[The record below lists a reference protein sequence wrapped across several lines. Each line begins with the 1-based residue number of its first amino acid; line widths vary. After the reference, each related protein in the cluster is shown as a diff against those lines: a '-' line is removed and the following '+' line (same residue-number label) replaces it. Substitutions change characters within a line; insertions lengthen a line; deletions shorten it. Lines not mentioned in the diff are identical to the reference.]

1 MYEFLRVVSFYACKA
16 QILPETTARSPL
28 LRVGAETRPCITSRE
43 MGSKIDI
50 QGKALSLFFFS
61 FVFPPFSLLLFMQE
75 ARLVQVCN
83 VPFLWVVFSTVLV
96 RSALL
101 WAGQKRVGMC

>member
-43 MGSKIDI
+43 MGSKTDI

-61 FVFPPFSLLLFMQE
+61 LCFSSLLP
-75 ARLVQVCN
+75 A
-83 VPFLWVVFSTVLV
+83 PFH
-96 RSALL
+96 
-101 WAGQKRVGMC
+101 AGGKAGTGV